1 MKALGKVI
9 GARVQ
14 PCVTPSGTPILRLWR
29 VRSAANGQVR
39 IEAAVADADWTA
51 FCGWYARP
59 WEDAEKLQ
67 RGTSR

>member
-1 MKALGKVI
+1 MKDLGKVI

-14 PCVTPSGTPILRLWR
+14 PSVTPLGSPILRLWR

-39 IEAAVADADWTA
+39 IEAAAANADWTA
-51 FCGWYARP
+51 FSGWYARP

-67 RGTSR
+67 RDTSR